1 MTGIAYNDTLTDPV
15 LSIDDLFGNPK
26 LKGKVTCSMTS
37 ATR

>member
-15 LSIDDLFGNPK
+15 LSIDDLLENPK
-26 LKGKVTCSMTS
+26 LKGKITSSTTS